1 MRRFVDVH
9 KRFLSCAH
17 ILFGIHHAPVLG
29 MDSGYYAALSGL
41 LARSQA
47 LDTAANNLANA
58 STNGFR
64 AENNFFR
71 DTILGPN
78 ASNSQ
83 LNSRP
88 QRLRCHWRQSCGP
101 AGGAAD
107 GDRQPSGRALQG
119 AGFFTVQTAAG
130 VRYTRDGAFQRASDG
145 TLRTSRN
152 ERVLNAPRK
161 PHCASA
167 GAGRYRARWHD
178 LGGGRC
184 RGTHGSCGLPCG
196 NGSWSLKVPRSFG
209 PRRSRRGQ
217 RFRPRCSKVVSRAP
231 ILTLSLARCSSCLI
245 QRQAEMMQ
253 KALSIFYSEFNKT
266 ATEDLAKV

>member
-1 MRRFVDVH
+1 
-9 KRFLSCAH
+9 
-17 ILFGIHHAPVLG
+17 

-64 AENNFFR
+64 AEDNFFR

-83 LNSRP
+83 LNSV
-88 QRLRCHWRQSCGP
+88 LNNYGVI
-101 AGGAAD
+101 GGNRVDMEEGQLKATGNPLD
-107 GDRQPSGRALQG
+107 VALQG
-119 AGFFTVQTAAG
+119 PGFFTVQTAAG
-130 VRYTRDGAFQRASDG
+130 VRYTRDGSFQRASDG
-145 TLRTSRN
+145 TLRTARN
-152 ERVLNAPRK
+152 ERVLNAGGNPIVLPPGPVDIAPDGTISVAGGVAGRMAVVDF
-161 PHCASA
+161 PA
-167 GAGRYRARWHD
+167 GADLVPEGATLFRASPQSARPAVSTEVQQGS
-178 LGGGRC
+178 LEGSNFNVVT
-184 RGTHGSCGLPCG
+184 GTMQLM
-196 NGSWSLKVPRSFG
+196 
-209 PRRSRRGQ
+209 
-217 RFRPRCSKVVSRAP
+217 
-231 ILTLSLARCSSCLI
+231 LI

>member
-1 MRRFVDVH
+1 
-9 KRFLSCAH
+9 
-17 ILFGIHHAPVLG
+17 

-78 ASNSQ
+78 ASSSQ
-83 LNSRP
+83 LNTAVNDY
-88 QRLRCHWRQSCGP
+88 GVI
-101 AGGAAD
+101 GGNQVDLEQGQLTATGNPLD
-107 GDRQPSGRALQG
+107 VALQG
-119 AGFFTVQTAAG
+119 PGFFTVQTAAG

-152 ERVLNAPRK
+152 ERVLAPNGNSIVL
-161 PHCASA
+161 PPGPIDIAPDGTISVA
-167 GAGRYRARWHD
+167 GGVAGRMAVVDFPAGTNVMPEGAALFQAPAQAARPTVSTVVQQGS
-178 LGGGRC
+178 LEGSNINVVT
-184 RGTHGSCGLPCG
+184 GTMQLM
-196 NGSWSLKVPRSFG
+196 
-209 PRRSRRGQ
+209 
-217 RFRPRCSKVVSRAP
+217 
-231 ILTLSLARCSSCLI
+231 LI